1 MECKS
6 DVMSLVVKYPIPNA
20 EESKWEN
27 PLSSDDRE
35 SVRATD
41 STRLSAL
48 RDCRADDPQNHLVER
63 RAIGGKRGY
72 QYGDHYRR

>member
-20 EESKWEN
+20 EESEWGN

-35 SVRATD
+35 SV
-41 STRLSAL
+41 
-48 RDCRADDPQNHLVER
+48 
-63 RAIGGKRGY
+63 
-72 QYGDHYRR
+72 